1 MVRAT
6 RQKGINVFTFS
17 IDAPKTVKLATLS
30 AILLGPPS
38 VEQLASSQASASLDR
53 LAEAEISDALPP
65 GWSLRAVGDEP
76 PPLTSVV
83 RTDDDAGAAPGKAI
97 RMVAEDAAGQA
108 WLELDDHLRPGEG
121 LLSWRWRV
129 DRHLTG
135 VVLREAELDD
145 APARFFV
152 AFGGGGLFGRPRLI
166 FYTWGGREPKGDTF
180 ISHVSDR
187 IAVVVLRNS
196 EDGTGQWLTERR
208 NPDEDFR
215 RAFDRDPDEIRAVGL
230 MADTDQLGARAEV
243 WLRDVRWESRGERR
257 PSLLGPG

>member
-1 MVRAT
+1 MRTQWGEEAH
-6 RQKGINVFTFS
+6 GAS
-17 IDAPKTVKLATLS
+17 APSTTPGVGGDGAPQQALS
-30 AILLGPPS
+30 TAQS
-38 VEQLASSQASASLDR
+38 VMPAGAFARRLRKISDLASHEETGVDQGRDN
-53 LAEAEISDALPP
+53 
-65 GWSLRAVGDEP
+65 VG
-76 PPLTSVV
+76 
-83 RTDDDAGAAPGKAI
+83 R
-97 RMVAEDAAGQA
+97 R
-108 WLELDDHLRPGEG
+108 REG
-121 LLSWRWRV
+121 LLSWSWRV

-196 EDGTGQWLTERR
+196 EDATGQWLTERR

-215 RAFDRDPDEIRAVGL
+215 RAFDHDPAEIRAVGL

-243 WLRDVRWESRGERR
+243 WLRDVRWESRGKR
-257 PSLLGPG
+257 

>member
-1 MVRAT
+1 MGDTKNLLRAT
-6 RQKGINVFTFS
+6 LQKGINVFTFS
-17 IDAPKTVKLATLS
+17 IDGPKTVMLATLG

-38 VEQLASSQASASLDR
+38 VEQLASLQASVSLDR
-53 LAEAEISDALPP
+53 LAGAEIGDELPP
-65 GWSLRAVGDEP
+65 GWSLRAVRDELP
-76 PPLTSVV
+76 ALTSVV
-83 RTDDDAGAAPGKAI
+83 RTDADAGAAPGKAI
-97 RMVAEDAAGQA
+97 RMVAENAAGQA
-108 WLELDDHLRPGEG
+108 WLELDDHLQPSEG

-129 DRHLTG
+129 DRHLIG

-152 AFGGGGLFGRPRLI
+152 SFGGGGLFGRPRLI
-166 FYTWGGREPKGDTF
+166 FYTWGDQEPKGDTF
-180 ISHVSDR
+180 ISHVSGR

-196 EDGTGQWLTERR
+196 QDGTGQWLTERR

-243 WLRDVRWESRGERR
+243 WLRDVRWESRGER
-257 PSLLGPG
+257 